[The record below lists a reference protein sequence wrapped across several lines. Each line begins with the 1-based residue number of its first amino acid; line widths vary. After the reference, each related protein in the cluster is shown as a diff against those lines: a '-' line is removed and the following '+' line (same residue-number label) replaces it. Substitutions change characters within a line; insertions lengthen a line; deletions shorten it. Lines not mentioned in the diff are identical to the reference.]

1 MPERIN
7 KVIELLARDQPVYY
21 TGPSSRGYE
30 GGKKDAQ
37 TWADYI
43 NYDFEHGPFDMT
55 VLREYMRGL
64 VDGGPTKSGHRT
76 PAVVVTLPMT
86 GTSEATMRA
95 NSWQIAHVLS
105 AGVHGMLLCHAED
118 PAGVRAFVESA
129 RWAFQ
134 TPGVGEGQLG
144 VGRMG
149 NGGQGYAAG
158 SGGWSRGTYMHKAD
172 PWPLNPEGELFLG
185 LKIENK
191 RALANTEAPGRPGD
205 RLRRVGPGDMG
216 LSLGFVDRHDP
227 PYPPEMQAARAR
239 VLAGCKANNVAFLNQ
254 TRPPDVVDM
263 IAEGVR
269 VGVRGPG
276 GRGDRAPAHRPHHAL
291 VAGVLSPGGRS
302 PPHPHT
308 GAPCSRRRRM
318 IHLLHCGGLRPPEH
332 APYGGV
338 GSDLSIC
345 SSRQRGSRSSRGS
358 GAGETAPPV
367 PAGRSTTRS
376 PSPPARTTRAPA
388 CCPGSTSPGPVG

>member
-7 KVIELLARDQPVYY
+7 KVIELLASGQPVYY

-30 GGKKDAQ
+30 GGQQDAQ

-43 NYDFEHGPFDMT
+43 NYDFEHSPFDMT

-76 PAVVVTLPMT
+76 PAVVVTLPVT
-86 GTSEATMRA
+86 GTSEATVRA
-95 NSWQIAHVLS
+95 NAWQIAHVLS
-105 AGVHGMLLCHAED
+105 AGVHGILLCHAED
-118 PAGVRAFVESA
+118 PAAVRAFVESA

-134 TPGVGEGQLG
+134 TIGVGEGQLG

-149 NGGQGYAAG
+149 NGGQGYAARIWG
-158 SGGWSRGTYMHKAD
+158 LEPRAYMHKAD

-191 RALANTEAPGRPGD
+191 RALANTEESLAVPGIAFAEW
-205 RLRRVGPGDMG
+205 GPGDMG

-269 VGVRGPG
+269 IGSG
-276 GRGDRAPAHRPHHAL
+276 GREAAEI
-291 VAGVLSPGGRS
+291 GRR
-302 PPHPHT
+302 HT
-308 GAPCSRRRRM
+308 G
-318 IHLLHCGGLRPPEH
+318 
-332 APYGGV
+332 
-338 GSDLSIC
+338 
-345 SSRQRGSRSSRGS
+345 
-358 GAGETAPPV
+358 
-367 PAGRSTTRS
+367 
-376 PSPPARTTRAPA
+376 RTMPW
-388 CCPGSTSPGPVG
+388 